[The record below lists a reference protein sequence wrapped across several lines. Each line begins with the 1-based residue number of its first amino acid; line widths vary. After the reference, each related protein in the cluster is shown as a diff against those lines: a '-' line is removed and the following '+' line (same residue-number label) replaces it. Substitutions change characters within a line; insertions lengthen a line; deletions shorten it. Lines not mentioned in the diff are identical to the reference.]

1 MIDPRAVAAVATGAA
16 LGGVLRLLIT
26 QFVLGR
32 FGPGTGPYATIFI
45 NVSGSFLIGIVIEA
59 AGARPQIDPL
69 WRLFLATGI
78 LGGYTTFSTFSY
90 EALTLWT
97 GGLGL
102 QSVLYVAGSV
112 VLGILGAL
120 GGVATARTLAP
131 P

>member
-1 MIDPRAVAAVATGAA
+1 MTDPRAIAAVAVGAA
-16 LGGVLRLLIT
+16 LGGVLRLLLT

-32 FGPGTGPYATIFI
+32 FGPGFGHYATLFI
-45 NVSGSFLIGIVIEA
+45 NVSGSFVIGIVIEA
-59 AGARPQIDPL
+59 AQSRPHVDPL

-90 EALTLWT
+90 EALSLWT
-97 GGLGL
+97 AGLGL

-112 VLGILGAL
+112 VLGILGAV
-120 GGVATARTLAP
+120 GGIATARAVAP